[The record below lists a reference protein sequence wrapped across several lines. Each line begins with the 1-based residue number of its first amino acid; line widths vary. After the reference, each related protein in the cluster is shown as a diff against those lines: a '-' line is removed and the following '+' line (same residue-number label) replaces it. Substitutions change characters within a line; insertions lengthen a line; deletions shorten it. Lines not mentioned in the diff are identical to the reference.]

1 MPRCAGTKPDGSK
14 CTVLVARDG
23 AYCYWHDPTKQEA
36 RKRNAAKGGRSR
48 WSGELAEVR
57 AEIRTAIEELK
68 GGSLDPR
75 TGAVVFQGYN
85 TLLRCIDAERGSRLE
100 DLERELAALEDRIAG
115 RA

>member
-1 MPRCAGTKPDGSK
+1 MPRCGGTKPDGSQ

-23 AYCYWHDPTKQEA
+23 EYCYWHCPDRQEE
-36 RKRNAAKGGRSR
+36 RKKNAAKGGRSR

-57 AEIRTAIEELK
+57 SEIRTAIEELK
-68 GGSLDPR
+68 NGSLDPR

-85 TLLRCIDAERGSRLE
+85 TMLRCIEAERGSRLE
-100 DLERELAALEDRIAG
+100 DLERELAGLEDRITE